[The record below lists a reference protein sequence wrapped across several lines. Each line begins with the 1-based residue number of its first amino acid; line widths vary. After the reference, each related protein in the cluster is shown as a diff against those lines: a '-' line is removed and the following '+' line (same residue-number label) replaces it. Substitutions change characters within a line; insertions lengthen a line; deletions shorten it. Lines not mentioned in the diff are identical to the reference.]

1 MTEHQILG
9 ALLVLQG
16 ILTVAGIL
24 IAIQVYREARDS
36 ADKSREVEQLV
47 SASLEIAREI
57 LRNVK
62 R

>member
-1 MTEHQILG
+1 MTEYQILG

-16 ILTVAGIL
+16 ILTVAGLL
-24 IAIQVYREARDS
+24 IAMQIYREARDS

-47 SASLEIAREI
+47 SASLEVAREI